1 MGIEREELNM
11 AYDPTHEY
19 EHSYYPSI
27 EARKLANAAHTKR
40 VNWIATDD
48 RAQEIIDFLVDYS
61 PEDEG
66 FFSAVKKG
74 VNTYGQPTP
83 NMRNAMVKVLDK
95 RAAQAAE
102 WATRDGKCEF
112 VGTVGER
119 QAFAVT
125 VKHIVDLEGI
135 YGTSHL
141 HICRD
146 ADDNVIIYKGT
157 QYWGKGAQVTFMA
170 KVKEHG
176 VRDGVKQTIIQRPT
190 KVKVNGEDY

>member
-1 MGIEREELNM
+1 M

-48 RAQEIIDFLVDYS
+48 RAQEIIDFVSGYS
-61 PEDEG
+61 EKDEG
-66 FFSAVKKG
+66 FFPAVKKG
-74 VNTYGQPTP
+74 IWKFGRPTE
-83 NMRNAMVKVLDK
+83 NMRDAMVRILDK
-95 RAAQAAE
+95 RAAQKTE
-102 WATRDGKCEF
+102 WAIRDGKCEF
-112 VGTVGER
+112 VGTVGQR
-119 QAFAVT
+119 QAFTLT
-125 VKHIVDLEGI
+125 VKHVVEMESM
-135 YGTSHL
+135 YGWTWL

-146 ADDNVIIYKGT
+146 ADDNVIIYKGS
-157 QYWGKGAQVTFMA
+157 QDWGNGSQVTCMA

-190 KVKVNGEDY
+190 KVKINGEDY

>member
-1 MGIEREELNM
+1 M

-19 EHSYYPSI
+19 EHHYHPAI
-27 EARKLANAAHTKR
+27 ESRKLANAATTKR
-40 VNWIATDD
+40 RNWIATDD
-48 RAQEIIDFLVDYS
+48 RAQEIIDFVADYS
-61 PEDEG
+61 PEGDG
-66 FFSAVKKG
+66 FFSACNKG
-74 VNTYGQPTP
+74 IWQFGSLTP

-125 VKHIVDLEGI
+125 VKHIVELEGI
-135 YGTSHL
+135 YGISYL

-157 QYWGKGAQVTFMA
+157 QYWGSGAEVTCTA
-170 KVKEHG
+170 KVKDHD
-176 VRDGVKQTIIQRPT
+176 VREGVKQTIIQRPT

>member
-1 MGIEREELNM
+1 M

-19 EHSYYPSI
+19 EHNYHPSI
-27 EARKLANAAHTKR
+27 ARRRMANAADTKR
-40 VNWIATDD
+40 KNWIASDD
-48 RAQEIIDFLVDYS
+48 RAQEIIDFVFHYDA
-61 PEDEG
+61 DGEG

-74 VNTYGQPTP
+74 VDQYGKPTD
-83 NMRNAMVKVLDK
+83 NMRNAMVKMIDK
-95 RAAQAAE
+95 RAAQKAE

-119 QAFAVT
+119 QAFALT
-125 VKHIVDLEGI
+125 VKHVVEMESM
-135 YGTSHL
+135 YGWTWL

-146 ADDNVIIYKGT
+146 ADENVIIYKGS
-157 QYWGKGAQVTFMA
+157 QDWGKGAQVTCMA

-190 KVKVNGEDY
+190 KVKLNGEDY

>member
-1 MGIEREELNM
+1 M

-19 EHSYYPSI
+19 EHNYHPSI
-27 EARKLANAAHTKR
+27 ARRRMANAADTKR
-40 VNWIATDD
+40 KNWIASDD
-48 RAQEIIDFLVDYS
+48 RAQEIIDFVFHYDA
-61 PEDEG
+61 DGEG

-74 VNTYGQPTP
+74 VDQYGKPTD
-83 NMRNAMVKVLDK
+83 NMRNAMVKMIDK
-95 RAAQAAE
+95 RAAQKAE

-119 QAFAVT
+119 QAFALT
-125 VKHIVDLEGI
+125 VKHVVEMESM
-135 YGTSHL
+135 YGWTWL

-146 ADDNVIIYKGT
+146 ADENVIIYKGS
-157 QYWGKGAQVTFMA
+157 QDWGKGAQVTFMA

-190 KVKVNGEDY
+190 KVKLNGEDY

>member
-1 MGIEREELNM
+1 M

-19 EHSYYPSI
+19 EHNYHSSI
-27 EARKLANAAHTKR
+27 EARRMNNAANTKR
-40 VNWIATDD
+40 KNWIATDD
-48 RAQEIIDFLVDYS
+48 RAEEIIDFVFHYDA
-61 PEDEG
+61 DGEG
-66 FFSAVKKG
+66 FFSACNKG
-74 VNTYGQPTP
+74 IWQFGSLTP

-119 QAFAVT
+119 QAFALT
-125 VKHIVDLEGI
+125 VKHVVSLDGGNW
-135 YGTSHL
+135 GTSYIN
-141 HICRD
+141 ICRD

>member
-1 MGIEREELNM
+1 M

-48 RAQEIIDFLVDYS
+48 RAQEIIDFLVNYS

-66 FFSAVKKG
+66 FFPAVKKG
-74 VNTYGQPTP
+74 INTYGQPTP

-125 VKHIVDLEGI
+125 VK
-135 YGTSHL
+135 
-141 HICRD
+141 
-146 ADDNVIIYKGT
+146 A
-157 QYWGKGAQVTFMA
+157 
-170 KVKEHG
+170 
-176 VRDGVKQTIIQRPT
+176 
-190 KVKVNGEDY
+190 

>member
-1 MGIEREELNM
+1 M
-11 AYDPTHEY
+11 AYDHNHKGEAN
-19 EHSYYPSI
+19 YYPSI
-27 EARKLANAAHTKR
+27 EARKMANAANTKR
-40 VNWIATDD
+40 KNWIASDE
-48 RAQEIIDFLVDYS
+48 RAQEIIDFVADYS
-61 PEDEG
+61 PEGEG
-66 FFSAVKKG
+66 FFSACNKG
-74 VNTYGQPTP
+74 IWQFGSLTP

-125 VKHIVDLEGI
+125 VKHIVELEGM
-135 YGTSHL
+135 YGISYL

-157 QYWGKGAQVTFMA
+157 QHWGKGAQVTFMA
-170 KVKEHG
+170 KVKDHG